1 MQSKSIV
8 VWSEGGERFGDG
20 MEDGGRG
27 DVLIVAVPVMLSLRS
42 QNSVR
47 WPHVSVGTC
56 TVRPGR

>member
-1 MQSKSIV
+1 MKEEKKQFKGSV
-8 VWSEGGERFGDG
+8 GGDG
-20 MEDGGRG
+20 MEDGGRR

-42 QNSVR
+42 QNRVR